1 MSTGLH
7 KEVVQS
13 AKPTDMS
20 ELISDDET
28 GLLIVGQPDFRT
40 EDFTEAMADL
50 DA

>member
-1 MSTGLH
+1 MSIGLH

-28 GLLIVGQPDFRT
+28 GLFIFWQPDLRT

>member
-7 KEVVQS
+7 KE
-13 AKPTDMS
+13 DMS

-28 GLLIVGQPDFRT
+28 GLLIVGPPDFRT
-40 EDFTEAMADL
+40 DDFTEAMADL